1 MFRKFFSRR
10 DLATTRHD
18 PATPRY
24 YIYLSKTKVEMLYPQ
39 IPHRLAGSLEAEVKA
54 NIGVVQAT
62 IRGAAPPDTPDLYLH
77 AAAVARY
84 LEKHDK
90 VGTIDRPERY
100 IKDVATLR
108 YGIIYEY
115 ASDIAFFGAT
125 IGSTKLGLI
134 GSSESMVGGAERCES
149 QHAPFYYTLKFLN
162 RLAEQE
168 AADSAEPDYYSY
180 MQAFDIAS
188 NATVLETR
196 AEFLARLLHQEP
208 GLIIATPIY
217 VAAAE

>member
-1 MFRKFFSRR
+1 MFRRFFTRR
-10 DLATTRHD
+10 GLATTQ
-18 PATPRY
+18 Y
-24 YIYLSKTKVEMLYPQ
+24 YIYLSTTKVEMLYPQ
-39 IPHRLAGSLEAEVKA
+39 IPQRLAGSLEAEVKA

-62 IRGAAPPDTPDLYLH
+62 VRGGAPPDTPDIYTH
-77 AAAVARY
+77 AAAVTRY

-100 IKDVATLR
+100 IKDVATLK

-125 IGSTKLGLI
+125 IASTKLGLI
-134 GSSESMVGGAERCES
+134 GSSESMVGSVQPSES

-162 RLAEQE
+162 RLAERE
-168 AADSAEPDYYSY
+168 AADSPQPEYYSY

-188 NATVLETR
+188 NVTSLEIR
-196 AEFLARLLHQEP
+196 AEFLARLLHEEP

-217 VAAAE
+217 VAIAE

>member
-1 MFRKFFSRR
+1 MPRRFFSRSG
-10 DLATTRHD
+10 
-18 PATPRY
+18 PATPQY

-39 IPHRLAGSLEAEVKA
+39 IPRRLAGSLEAEVKA
-54 NIGVVQAT
+54 NIGVMQAT
-62 IRGAAPPDTPDLYLH
+62 VRGGMPPDTSDLYTH
-77 AAAVARY
+77 AATVARY

-100 IKDVATLR
+100 IKDTATLK

-125 IGSTKLGLI
+125 IASTKLGLI
-134 GSSESMVGGAERCES
+134 GSADSMVGAVQRRES
-149 QHAPFYYTLKFLN
+149 QHATFYYTLKFLN

-168 AADSAEPDYYSY
+168 AADYPEPDYYSY

-188 NATVLETR
+188 SVTSLETR
-196 AEFLARLLHQEP
+196 VEFLARLLHQEP

-217 VAAAE
+217 VAVAE